1 MRVQYGLGGRREG
14 ALLSVSSLF
23 SFAEGC
29 EVVNNDVEPCRC
41 IFPTPPKPS
50 AVGSCEELG
59 VLGGVTGIIGALQ
72 AVEAVKILT
81 GMGMQ
86 GVWSRRRFHRWQMS
100 FL

>member
-1 MRVQYGLGGRREG
+1 M
-14 ALLSVSSLF
+14 
-23 SFAEGC
+23 
-29 EVVNNDVEPCRC
+29 VNIVFLHCRC

-59 VLGGVTGIIGALQ
+59 VLGGVTGVIGALQ

-86 GVWSRRRFHRWQMS
+86 GLWSLELFANFSPS
-100 FL
+100 F